1 MLNFSSDLN
10 GFGFCERQNEKLRQ
24 ILNLKLSELEKD
36 AYKLANR
43 KFRLNSSE
51 DICQILYR
59 ELRLPI
65 NGKKDDPETKYTCSR
80 NQRIG
85 LRNAV
90 RPASSKEI
98 LLKLKNYHELPSVII
113 EWRKINAAIGNT
125 VIPLSRACKEH
136 SSLKMKRIYPTSN
149 MFTVTGR
156 MTMQEPSIQMV
167 PRDFNVNISASI
179 FENVKENMFPKDNK
193 LSHDSLM
200 SSFTE
205 LLTNSEGIVILFQ
218 FLNKIFGINI
228 T

>member
-1 MLNFSSDLN
+1 MLNISSDLN

-24 ILNLKLSELEKD
+24 ILNLRLNELEKD

-51 DICQILYR
+51 DMCQILYR
-59 ELRLPI
+59 ELRLPM
-65 NGKKDDPETKYTCSR
+65 NGTKDDPETKSTCSR
-80 NQRIG
+80 NQRIV

-167 PRDFNVNISASI
+167 PRDFNVKISASI
-179 FENVKENMFPKDNK
+179 FEHVKETMVHKENK
-193 LSHDSLM
+193 LSHDALM

-205 LLTNSEGIVILFQ
+205 LLTNIEGKIILFQ
-218 FLNKIFGINI
+218 FLIKIFGRD
-228 T
+228 

>member
-1 MLNFSSDLN
+1 MLNISSDLN

-24 ILNLKLSELEKD
+24 ILNLRLSELEKD

-59 ELRLPI
+59 ELRLPM
-65 NGKKDDPETKYTCSR
+65 NGTKDDPETKSTCSR
-80 NQRIG
+80 NQRIV

-167 PRDFNVNISASI
+167 PRDFNVKISASI
-179 FENVKENMFPKDNK
+179 FEHVKETMVHKENK
-193 LSHDSLM
+193 LSHDALM

-205 LLTNSEGIVILFQ
+205 LITNIEGKIILFQ
-218 FLNKIFGINI
+218 ILIKIFGRD
-228 T
+228 

>member
-1 MLNFSSDLN
+1 MLNISSDLN

-24 ILNLKLSELEKD
+24 ILNLRLSELEKN

-59 ELRLPI
+59 ELRLPM
-65 NGKKDDPETKYTCSR
+65 NGTKDNPETKSTCNR
-80 NQRIG
+80 NQRIV

-167 PRDFNVNISASI
+167 PRDFNVKISASI
-179 FENVKENMFPKDNK
+179 FEHVKETMVHKENK
-193 LSHDSLM
+193 LSHDALM

-205 LLTNSEGIVILFQ
+205 LLTNIEGIIIFFQ
-218 FLNKIFGINI
+218 FLIKIFGRD
-228 T
+228 

>member
-1 MLNFSSDLN
+1 MLNISSDLN

-24 ILNLKLSELEKD
+24 ILNLRLSELEKN

-59 ELRLPI
+59 ELRLPM
-65 NGKKDDPETKYTCSR
+65 NGTKDNPETKSTCNR
-80 NQRIG
+80 NQRIV

-167 PRDFNVNISASI
+167 PRDFNVKISASI
-179 FENVKENMFPKDNK
+179 FEHVKETMVHKENK
-193 LSHDSLM
+193 LSHDALM

-205 LLTNSEGIVILFQ
+205 LLTDIEGKIILFQ
-218 FLNKIFGINI
+218 FLIKIFGRD
-228 T
+228 

>member
-1 MLNFSSDLN
+1 MLNISSDLN

-24 ILNLKLSELEKD
+24 ILNLRLSELEKN

-59 ELRLPI
+59 ELRLPL
-65 NGKKDDPETKYTCSR
+65 NGTKDDPETKSTCSR
-80 NQRIG
+80 NQRIV

-167 PRDFNVNISASI
+167 PRDFNVKISASI
-179 FENVKENMFPKDNK
+179 FEHVKETMVHKENK
-193 LSHDSLM
+193 LSHDALM

-205 LLTNSEGIVILFQ
+205 LLTDIEGKIILFQ
-218 FLNKIFGINI
+218 FLIKIFGRD
-228 T
+228 

>member
-1 MLNFSSDLN
+1 MLNISSDLN

-24 ILNLKLSELEKD
+24 ILNLRLSELEKN

-59 ELRLPI
+59 ELRLPL
-65 NGKKDDPETKYTCSR
+65 NGTKDDPETKSTCSR
-80 NQRIG
+80 NQRIV

-167 PRDFNVNISASI
+167 PRDFNVNISASL
-179 FENVKENMFPKDNK
+179 FEHVKENMVHKENK
-193 LSHDSLM
+193 LSNDALM

-205 LLTNSEGIVILFQ
+205 LLTNIEGIIILFQ
-218 FLNKIFGINI
+218 FLIKIFGREI
-228 T
+228 

>member
-1 MLNFSSDLN
+1 MLNISSDLN

-24 ILNLKLSELEKD
+24 ILNLRLSELEKD

-59 ELRLPI
+59 ELRLPM
-65 NGKKDDPETKYTCSR
+65 NGTKDNPETKSTCNR
-80 NQRIG
+80 NQRIV

-167 PRDFNVNISASI
+167 PRDFNVKISASI
-179 FENVKENMFPKDNK
+179 FEHVKETMVHKENK
-193 LSHDSLM
+193 LSHDALM

-205 LLTNSEGIVILFQ
+205 LLTNIEGKIILFQ
-218 FLNKIFGINI
+218 ILIKIFGNL
-228 T
+228 